1 MRRVGRAEI
10 MLDGTQ
16 WPDGTVERCLTVHG
30 VDTDGTMPTDTARQ
44 IAAALIEAA
53 DEIDGLT

>member
-1 MRRVGRAEI
+1 MRRVGRGEI

-16 WPDGTVERCLTVHG
+16 WPDGTVDRCLTVRG
-30 VDTDGTMPTDTARQ
+30 VDDDKNMPTDTARK

-53 DEIDGLT
+53 DEIDSLA

>member
-1 MRRVGRAEI
+1 MIVRPPPALSR
-10 MLDGTQ
+10 
-16 WPDGTVERCLTVHG
+16 WCLTVHG
-30 VDTDGTMPTDTARQ
+30 VDNDQSMPTDTARK

>member
-1 MRRVGRAEI
+1 
-10 MLDGTQ
+10 MLDLLKRGHHRALWCQ
-16 WPDGTVERCLTVHG
+16 ISLTDDAPKSDKNV
-30 VDTDGTMPTDTARQ
+30 PTDTARK

>member
-1 MRRVGRAEI
+1 MRRAGRAEI
-10 MLDGTQ
+10 MVDGTQ
-16 WPDGTVERCLTVHG
+16 WADGTVERCLTVHG
-30 VDTDGTMPTDTARQ
+30 VDCDDNMPTDTARK